1 MTFEPD
7 GVQATVIKEDAE
19 YEGIRVKL
27 IARLEQA
34 RIPMQIDFGFG
45 DAVQPAAM
53 MKTFPVLLTEIPTP
67 VPRMYPPEV
76 VIAEKLHAMVVLDIG
91 NSRMK
96 DFYDVWYLA
105 QTGSFEL
112 STLRVAVRAT
122 FNRRRTQVPSDAPFA
137 LGAGFLLNE
146 SKMLQ
151 WRGFVQR
158 LQLEQTTPSLSEVGI
173 VIAEFLNPLWTQ
185 IDGQHSWSEGGPWQ
199 SATGHTV

>member
-1 MTFEPD
+1 
-7 GVQATVIKEDAE
+7 
-19 YEGIRVKL
+19 
-27 IARLEQA
+27 
-34 RIPMQIDFGFG
+34 MQIDFGFG

-185 IDGQHSWSEGGPWQ
+185 IDGQHSWSEGGPWH